1 MNLKEIAVKCETVEQ
16 KNIVAKVMSEE
27 LNLRLAVFDDH
38 IYNIILFRDED
49 VFMCSESFYGLK
61 DMKIIN
67 YSDFIQHYPK
77 YLIQSG
83 DIVKH
88 SYFGIMR
95 VISFGDTLIAIG
107 DNSKENYTLLDDYS
121 NSIEYRDW
129 TISSIIRPKSAMEL
143 FYIEG
148 TTIWQ
153 RKSEIDI
160 KREAI
165 QLEID
170 KLQEELNNLGG
181 N

>member
-16 KNIVAKVMSEE
+16 KKLVSDIMSEE
-27 LNLRLAVFDDH
+27 LGCD
-38 IYNIILFRDED
+38 NIVGDSLSYHYVNYDARHCNITAYLDYEFE
-49 VFMCSESFYGLK
+49 VKKEC
-61 DMKIIN
+61 I

-83 DIVKH
+83 DIVEL
-88 SYFGIMR
+88 SDYGNMR
-95 VISFGDTLIAIG
+95 VTLFKSQLVLTSDSSWMPLNSFDSSLKYKS
-107 DNSKENYTLLDDYS
+107 DNEVITK
-121 NSIEYRDW
+121 
-129 TISSIIRPKSAMEL
+129 IIRPNNNCDLAYL
-143 FYIEG
+143 QG

-153 RKSEIDI
+153 RKSKNDI

-170 KLQEELNNLGG
+170 KLTEELNSLGG